1 MNVIFVKDL
10 ENHKKINKKH
20 CCFVEDLENHKN
32 VNKLYCCF
40 VKILVNETRGTPPD
54 QYTL

>member
-1 MNVIFVKDL
+1 MNVIFVK
-10 ENHKKINKKH
+10 
-20 CCFVEDLENHKN
+20 DLENHKN

-40 VKILVNETRGTPPD
+40 VKILVNETRGTQPD